1 MTYRDPAEALR
12 DRTRT
17 LEGELRDL
25 EARKQDAAKLDAERT
40 KLQDRLTKTRILAE
54 RAEQKRALPM
64 LESIRIA
71 SPCDARWD
79 EMAGDDKSRFCG
91 KCEKNVY
98 NLSAMSREEAEL
110 LMLDREG
117 DLCVR
122 LYKRKD
128 GTVLTA
134 DCPVGVRRK
143 RLRLVG
149 VLAIGGGLAASA
161 FGFGASRAFHTQTVM
176 GDMRVEEPVVM
187 GGMMPVPAD
196 AAAPV
201 VPSAVPTSP
210 DAESPS
216 KFEPDQGHR
225 MGRPAAIAP
234 TKGSK

>member
-12 DRTRT
+12 ERTRT
-17 LEGELRDL
+17 LEAELRDL
-25 EARKQDAAKLDAERT
+25 EAGKQDAAKLDAERAN
-40 KLQDRLTKTRILAE
+40 LQDRLTKTRILAE

-79 EMAGDDKSRFCG
+79 EMTGDDKSRFCG
-91 KCEKNVY
+91 KCEKHVY

-110 LMLDREG
+110 LVLDREG

-161 FGFGASRAFHTQTVM
+161 LGFGASRAFHTQTVM

-187 GGMMPVPAD
+187 GGMMPVPPD

-201 VPSAVPTSP
+201 VPSVPTSADP
-210 DAESPS
+210 EPPKSAEP
-216 KFEPDQGHR
+216 GHL
-225 MGRPAAIAP
+225 MGQPALAVP